1 MWYKGKFRLAA
12 LCDRR
17 CGYTLEPIL
26 TDDASGWAST
36 ASIDEPVALALH
48 CSTKIYK
55 LCKNS
60 SYGFSKG
67 PFLATLGLN
76 SW

>member
-36 ASIDEPVALALH
+36 ASIDEPVALISE
-48 CSTKIYK
+48 CFTKIYR
-55 LCKNS
+55 LYENS
-60 SYGFSKG
+60 SYGFSE
-67 PFLATLGLN
+67 GLFISKN
-76 SW
+76 RCIAL